1 MPNHQDDAAHGADGP
16 AREPV
21 KRYMA
26 APTLEGII
34 ALTEA
39 ITGKKVTPER
49 VERLRQKM
57 IDNPFPAPKAAP
69 EG

>member
-1 MPNHQDDAAHGADGP
+1 MPTSETEAAHGPEEP
-16 AREPV
+16 AKEPV

-57 IDNPFPAPKAAP
+57 IDKPFPPRP
-69 EG
+69 TT

>member
-1 MPNHQDDAAHGADGP
+1 MPPNETEAAHGPAGP
-16 AREPV
+16 AKEPV

-26 APTLEGII
+26 APTLEGIV

-49 VERLRQKM
+49 IERLRQKM
-57 IDNPFPAPKAAP
+57 IDKPFPSQPRA
-69 EG
+69 